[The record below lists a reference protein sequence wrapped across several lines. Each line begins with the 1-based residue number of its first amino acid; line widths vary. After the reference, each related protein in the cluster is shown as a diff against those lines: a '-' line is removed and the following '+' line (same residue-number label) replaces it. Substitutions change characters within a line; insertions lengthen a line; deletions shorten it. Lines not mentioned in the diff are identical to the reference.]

1 MTSAITR
8 TYNSKIVGVGTVKGT
23 VIATIVVPNG
33 STTCAPTGTVNN
45 NISITNLTLSNQT
58 ICELINTNVTPLTF
72 GITKTGTLTPAGP
85 NTVVGQ

>member
-1 MTSAITR
+1 VTSAITR

-45 NISITNLTLSNQT
+45 NISITNITLSNQT
-58 ICELINTNVTPLTF
+58 ICELVNTKVNQLTF
-72 GITKTGTLTPAGP
+72 GITKTGTLTPVGPP
-85 NTVVGQ
+85 NTVVG